1 MAGRVLVAGPALVT
15 GTARVA
21 GSSRTGTP
29 WSGHSRRDGSS
40 GRISG
45 CCRPRWL
52 GGPGAAAGAGV
63 TIWPGYSRQ
72 TGVPGRGSRWRGG
85 LRSGGPPRIRP
96 VRIRPIVPERDSGA
110 VRGTGPPRLPGA
122 LLAGP
127 FTRPRPVVIAWLGVR
142 GAPGPRRPIG
152 ACRERRASVPVMR
165 GTTVNPVPVAVGLG
179 VTTFHRAPPK
189 TPDQT
194 RPLTTAFHPPKS
206 LGRTECSIGAECIL
220 YLLGRICS

>member
-21 GSSRTGTP
+21 GSSRTGTL

-52 GGPGAAAGAGV
+52 GRPGASAGAGV
-63 TIWPGYSRQ
+63 TAWPGYSRQ
-72 TGVPGRGSRWRGG
+72 TGVPGTGSRWRGG

-96 VRIRPIVPERDSGA
+96 VRIRPNVPERDSGV
-110 VRGTGPPRLPGA
+110 VRGTGPPGLPGAGRA

-127 FTRPRPVVIAWLGVR
+127 FARPRLVVIARLGARV
-142 GAPGPRRPIG
+142 APGFRRPIG

-165 GTTVNPVPVAVGLG
+165 GMTVNPVPLAVGLG

-194 RPLTTAFHPPKS
+194 RPLTTAFHP
-206 LGRTECSIGAECIL
+206 
-220 YLLGRICS
+220 